1 MLFRRFSSTNPICPR
16 RSVISCGAA
25 ATAILV
31 LLTAVAVEAQT
42 PRPAATPAAKPAAT
56 PAAKPATTPAAKPAT
71 SPAAKPATPP
81 AAKSAPAPVTR
92 PAPKSE
98 KIPSPVE
105 LGGNDL
111 LTKDGVILKA
121 TFYPSTKGK
130 DAVPL
135 ILLHMWKGD
144 RREYSTLAP
153 ALQQLGYAVLVPDLR
168 GHGESTQ
175 RQFGNTV
182 ETLDAAKFNA
192 GDFARMV
199 QYDMETLKSFLMK
212 KNNEGELNIEKLG
225 IVGAE
230 MGASVALDWA
240 RLDWSWPLLGGQ
252 KQGQDVKA
260 LVLLS
265 PEFSF
270 RGLSA
275 KPAMSHPAVR
285 SQLSMLIAV
294 GARNS
299 RATADANRL
308 YTMLERYHPE
318 PPADEAATK
327 KDLFFGK
334 FDTELQGT
342 KMLGQRLNVEQWI
355 ASFVKMRL
363 ADQTFLWRDRS

>member
-1 MLFRRFSSTNPICPR
+1 MLYR
-16 RSVISCGAA
+16 RSPSTHRCLPRGWANLASWFAA
-25 ATAILV
+25 GTAMLV
-31 LLTAVAVEAQT
+31 LLTAGAARAQA
-42 PRPAATPAAKPAAT
+42 PKPAAT
-56 PAAKPATTPAAKPAT
+56 PPAKPAAR
-71 SPAAKPATPP
+71 PATPP
-81 AAKSAPAPVTR
+81 AAKPAPPPAAR
-92 PAPKSE
+92 PAPASARE
-98 KIPSPVE
+98 KIPAPVE

-144 RREYSTLAP
+144 RREYNTLAP
-153 ALQQLGYAVLVPDLR
+153 ALQRLGHAVLVPDLR

-175 RQFGNTV
+175 RQYGNTMQ
-182 ETLDAAKFNA
+182 TLDAAKFNA
-192 GDFARMV
+192 SDFAAMV
-199 QYDMETLKSFLMK
+199 RYDMETLKSFLMK

-230 MGASVALDWA
+230 MGASVALDWS

-270 RGLSA
+270 KGLSA
-275 KPAMSHPAVR
+275 KAAMSHPAIR
-285 SQLSMLIAV
+285 SQLSALIVV

-318 PPADEAATK
+318 PPPEEAAAK

-342 KMLGQRLNVEQWI
+342 KMLDQRLNVEQWI
-355 ASFVKMRL
+355 ANFIKMRL
-363 ADQTFLWRDRS
+363 ADQTLLWRDRS